1 MAKGYYLVQGDK
13 TTCGGKI
20 LEGDPTNT
28 IEGIPVT
35 REQDSVTCG
44 KHAGTYKIIG
54 AIPQNLVNGR
64 KYAGTLHSKSGCLCA
79 ATLIPSHR
87 ERTYEA

>member
-35 REQDSVTCG
+35 REQDSV
-44 KHAGTYKIIG
+44 
-54 AIPQNLVNGR
+54 
-64 KYAGTLHSKSGCLCA
+64 
-79 ATLIPSHR
+79 
-87 ERTYEA
+87 

>member
-20 LEGDPTNT
+20 LQGDPKNT
-28 IEGIPVT
+28 MAGIPVS
-35 REQDSVTCG
+35 REQDRVTCG
-44 KHAGTYKIIG
+44 KHSGTYNIIG
-54 AIPQNLVNGR
+54 SIPQNRVNGR
-64 KYAGTLHSKSGCLCA
+64 KYAGTLHSKSSCPCA
-79 ATLIPSHR
+79 AMLIPSHR